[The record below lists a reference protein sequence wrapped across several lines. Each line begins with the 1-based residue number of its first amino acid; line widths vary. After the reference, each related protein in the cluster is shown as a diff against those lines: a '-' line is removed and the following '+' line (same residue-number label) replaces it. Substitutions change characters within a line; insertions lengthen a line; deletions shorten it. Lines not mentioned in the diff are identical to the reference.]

1 MFEQF
6 AWRHIV
12 PLFVASA
19 TTFGGLWPF
28 WAPRDAM
35 LEFGLPARI
44 ADSPTAQP
52 VMVVS
57 SARTTALGL
66 LMFIFYQ
73 QGKFAD
79 VDIVMSVMGAYLG
92 VADGYVCWKE
102 GMPDKAV
109 FRCVSGMVIA
119 GCGMVG
125 LTEGF

>member
-1 MFEQF
+1 
-6 AWRHIV
+6 
-12 PLFVASA
+12 
-19 TTFGGLWPF
+19 
-28 WAPRDAM
+28 
-35 LEFGLPARI
+35 
-44 ADSPTAQP
+44 
-52 VMVVS
+52 MVVS

-125 LTEGF
+125 LTAGF